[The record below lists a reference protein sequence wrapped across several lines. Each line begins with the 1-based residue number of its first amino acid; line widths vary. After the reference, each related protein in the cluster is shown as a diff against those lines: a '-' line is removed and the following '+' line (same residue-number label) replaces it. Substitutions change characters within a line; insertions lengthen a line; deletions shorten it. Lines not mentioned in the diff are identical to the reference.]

1 LQGDSYSLST
11 NLALLR
17 MYAIYPEKTSVRTLG
32 ELLVKA
38 IMRLP
43 STDFATLLHL
53 IPERLQVGDA
63 SNVHD

>member
-1 LQGDSYSLST
+1 VQSDSYSLSA

-17 MYAIYPEKTSVRTLG
+17 MYAIYPEKTIVRTLSQ
-32 ELLVKA
+32 LLVKA

-63 SNVHD
+63 GTV